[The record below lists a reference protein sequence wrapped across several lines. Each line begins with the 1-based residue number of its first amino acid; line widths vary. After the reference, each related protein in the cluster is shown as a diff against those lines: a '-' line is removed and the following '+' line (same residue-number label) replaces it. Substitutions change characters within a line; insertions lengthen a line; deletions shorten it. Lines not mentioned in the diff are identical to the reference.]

1 MSGPPVATA
10 DLRLPV
16 AVGVGMAALYVATA
30 ARSVQGHDS
39 GELIAAAHS
48 FGVPHPPGFPS
59 FTVFAGLW
67 VRVLPF
73 GSATD
78 LALLSAVCGGI
89 ACGLACALARRLGA
103 RAAPATAAA
112 IVFGLI
118 PSTWHV
124 HTGQEVQGALPA
136 AALAIAWLSARTI
149 GVRSGV
155 VLGAACGVAAGV
167 HPAVVFAAPLVVLAL
182 GLPVDGPRRARW
194 VGCLAA
200 VPLGLATHL
209 YLPWAWAGTG
219 TPRWGQL
226 DSVGAVAAHALRDD
240 YGTLDLAL
248 GGTGPAGAGVLRLW
262 TEWAVGG
269 VGLAIVGLVVGAVL
283 GLRARQRIAAGLVL
297 STLMAG
303 VLFPLGFNVPDSAGW
318 HAITARFHPLAFAFG
333 APLVA
338 LGVDRLAARL
348 PPRTVAPALGGWILA
363 AGVLGL
369 ARGPSVGRDLPRA
382 WADDVL
388 ATARTGALIV
398 TGSDTGYGALL
409 DAQVARDLRPDV
421 DVVVAALLPAPWYAA
436 DVARRT
442 GYAHPPGRAGVR
454 LLIEHAHATGR
465 PIYFTGGLP
474 RVLRAEFVEAPARV
488 LVEVL
493 PPGATLPRPGRLEED
508 LEAFFSDRAHAL
520 RLPPWAAAHPHERV
534 ILQRYRAPW
543 LALAG
548 VYGRLGRHA
557 AAARAA
563 ERAAWLD
570 AQF

>member
-1 MSGPPVATA
+1 MSGPPAATA
-10 DLRLPV
+10 DLRLPA

-48 FGVPHPPGFPS
+48 FGVPHPPGFPT
-59 FTVFAGLW
+59 FTLVAGLW
-67 VRVLPF
+67 ARLLPF

-78 LALLSAVCGGI
+78 LALLSAICGGI
-89 ACGLACALARRLGA
+89 ACGLACALARRVGA
-103 RAAPATAAA
+103 RPGAAAAAA

-118 PSTWHV
+118 ASTWHV
-124 HTGQEVQGALPA
+124 HTSQEVQGALPA
-136 AALAIAWLSARTI
+136 AALAIVWLAARTD
-149 GVRSGV
+149 GVRGGLL
-155 VLGAACGVAAGV
+155 LGAACGVAAGV
-167 HPAVVFAAPLVVLAL
+167 HPAVVFAAPVVVLAL
-182 GLPVDGPRRARW
+182 GLPVDAPRRARW
-194 VGCLAA
+194 AACLAA
-200 VPLGLATHL
+200 VPVGLTTHL
-209 YLPWAWAGTG
+209 YLPLAWAGHG
-219 TPRWGQL
+219 TPRWGRL
-226 DSVGAVAAHALRDD
+226 DSAGAVVAHALRHD
-240 YGTLDLAL
+240 YGTLELAL

-269 VGLAIVGLVVGAVL
+269 AGLAVVGACIGGL
-283 GLRARQRIAAGLVL
+283 CALRARHRIGAGLAL
-297 STLMAG
+297 STLLAG
-303 VLFPLGFNVPDSAGW
+303 VLFPLGFNVPDAAGW

-338 LGVDRLAARL
+338 LGVDALAIRL
-348 PPRTVAPALGGWILA
+348 PRRTVAPVLAGWVLA

-369 ARGPSVGRDLPRA
+369 ARGPSVGRDLA
-382 WADDVL
+382 GMWADDVL
-388 ATARTGALIV
+388 ATAETGAVVV

-409 DAQVARDLRPDV
+409 DAQIARGVRPDV

-454 LLIEHAHATGR
+454 RLIEHAHAAGR
-465 PIYFTGGLP
+465 PVYFTGGLP

-488 LVEVL
+488 LVQIL
-493 PPGATLPRPGRLEED
+493 PRGAAPPRPGRLEAD
-508 LEAFFSDRAHAL
+508 LEAFFSDRASDL

-534 ILQRYRAPW
+534 LLQRYRAPW

-557 AAARAA
+557 AASRAA
-563 ERAAWLD
+563 ARAAWLE